1 MTITGILRT
10 FALLAASLS
19 LTAEH
24 ADLSQVQTV
33 YLLPMG
39 NGFDQY
45 LANRLTQLGPYRVVT
60 DPKLADALFTDRLG
74 AAFEVRFEELFPK
87 PEEPAVPEPAKD
99 EKDAKDEK
107 NAGKVEEATSKRPA
121 EQDDRVVPPSSFGRG
136 KGTVFLVD
144 RKSRRVIW
152 SAFENPKSTTPEV
165 LDSTAE
171 RLVKQ
176 LKRDLAAK

>member
-1 MTITGILRT
+1 MTIMGVFRIL
-10 FALLAASLS
+10 ALLVLPLVLA
-19 LTAEH
+19 AEH
-24 ADLSQVQTV
+24 AELSQVQTV

-60 DPKLADALFTDRLG
+60 DPQLADAVFTDRLG
-74 AAFEVRFEELFPK
+74 KPFEIRFGELFAQPAEAA
-87 PEEPAVPEPAKD
+87 PAEPASPEPAQ
-99 EKDAKDEK
+99 
-107 NAGKVEEATSKRPA
+107 GEEASDKA
-121 EQDDRVVPPSSFGRG
+121 EPVVRKSADESRRVIPPSSFGRG

-152 SAFENPKSTTPEV
+152 SAFENPKMTTPEM

-176 LKRDLAAK
+176 LKRDLEAK